1 MAIVAVSVEREPAGA
16 PACIAVKE
24 AEALPVCRQ
33 EAAAAVQALAPVLDG
48 AGAPRPAAGAPAAA
62 AAASAAPPPP
72 ESAAEALLPSVEAA
86 LGSALFG
93 AGGRGAA
100 VAVLADAA
108 ALLDLGRPAAVRAL
122 ADLQRLHQLALAA
135 EVAEL
140 QAPTSGE
147 GRAAAPRPPRRA
159 AAPAATAREGA
170 HSTHR
175 SAGPGSTGRRSR
187 VGKGSRGARRS
198 LQAGELKLRF
208 LLSWANEQPGAMY
221 RALARD
227 VRAELERHSE
237 GLQARSGAERSPG
250 SGALAGLPPRAGAE
264 AQGDVERGQT
274 MAAPRVLV
282 QELPLDGDR

>member
-1 MAIVAVSVEREPAGA
+1 MKREAMPA
-16 PACIAVKE
+16 
-24 AEALPVCRQ
+24 CRQ
-33 EAAAAVQALAPVLDG
+33 EAAAAVRALAPVLDG
-48 AGAPRPAAGAPAAA
+48 AGAPRPAAAAPAA

-86 LGSALFG
+86 LGPALFG

-108 ALLDLGRPAAVRAL
+108 AILDLGRPAAVRAL

-135 EVAEL
+135 EASEP
-140 QAPTSGE
+140 QAPAPCE
-147 GRAAAPRPPRRA
+147 NRAAAPRPPRRA
-159 AAPAATAREGA
+159 APPAAAARAAA

-175 SAGPGSTGRRSR
+175 SARPGSTDRNSR
-187 VGKGSRGARRS
+187 VGDGSRGARRR

-221 RALARD
+221 RALAKD

-237 GLQARSGAERSPG
+237 GLQARSGAKGSPG
-250 SGALAGLPPRAGAE
+250 CGALAGLPLRAGPE
-264 AQGDVERGQT
+264 AQDGVERTRGV
-274 MAAPRVLV
+274 AAPRVLV
-282 QELPLDGDR
+282 QELPPDGDHRSCVPALSCV